1 MWLLDVF
8 PNVIFTL
15 LISYWSLMICFY
27 VSALRDNRIE
37 LVRASWKELT
47 ISISDVSLSDEGQ
60 YTCSLFTM
68 PVKTTKA
75 FLTVLGKT
83 SRRSVSLSSSSICA
97 FKVNTLI
104 TDLGSVSSLPS
115 NDLVFAL
122 WWHRE
127 WCKWENFTLADGAIR
142 CVTVCFAL
150 WSACARICSSH
161 SVHCIFIYNIYLIF
175 IYSFSQYIL
184 FTSIFTNN
192 SCFLVVFVLFVFCFS
207 VFVFYT
213 IHIIYKYLYRQLLL
227 LFLLFCVV
235 VSKSGGT
242 TFTLFLYS
250 TLQMIVLFCC
260 EFCFFVCLFF

>member
-115 NDLVFAL
+115 HDLVFAL

-142 CVTVCFAL
+142 CVTVCFGL

-161 SVHCIFIYNIYLIF
+161 SVHCMFIYNIYLIF

-184 FTSIFTNN
+184 FTSTFTNN
-192 SCFLVVFVLFVFCFS
+192 SCFLVVFVLFVFCFFCVCFFIQYLLFTS
-207 VFVFYT
+207 TFTDNCCCCFCCCCFVLLCPKVVGLLLPYFY
-213 IHIIYKYLYRQLLL
+213 IQLYRW
-227 LFLLFCVV
+227 
-235 VSKSGGT
+235 
-242 TFTLFLYS
+242 
-250 TLQMIVLFCC
+250 
-260 EFCFFVCLFF
+260 